1 MSPRPPSGRA
11 APAASAPFVGE
22 AGTCVLAPG
31 AAVCALRRAPAG
43 SATARADLSLG
54 QERLEAWGGTGRF
67 SRSPHCA
74 WPCASSRPQSG
85 RGPAWP
91 PGGRRAGP
99 RGAAALPRP
108 APRRAARRPR
118 TPSSAQASRGAVD
131 SEDRLPGA
139 GWGGSERH
147 GDLPG
152 SRRDFLNVL
161 VTQLGNSQTQPKC
174 PQVATLPVTPP
185 ARSRRGLPGGPA
197 GAGTCCP
204 RVGPSC
210 GEGLGT
216 GRRERGLG
224 CREWDV
230 LSGEATWVCPPWGV
244 L

>member
-1 MSPRPPSGRA
+1 MSPRLPSGCA

-22 AGTCVLAPG
+22 ASTCVLAPG
-31 AAVCALRRAPAG
+31 AAVCALQRAPAG
-43 SATARADLSLG
+43 SATTRADLSLG
-54 QERLEAWGGTGRF
+54 QERREAWGGTGRF

-74 WPCASSRPQSG
+74 WPRASSRPQSG

-91 PGGRRAGP
+91 PGGRRAVP

-197 GAGTCCP
+197 GAGTCRP
-204 RVGPSC
+204 RVGALVRRGPRN
-210 GEGLGT
+210 GTAREGSGAP
-216 GRRERGLG
+216 RVG
-224 CREWDV
+224 CALR
-230 LSGEATWVCPPWGV
+230 
-244 L
+244 

>member
-1 MSPRPPSGRA
+1 MSPRLPSGR
-11 APAASAPFVGE
+11 GE

-43 SATARADLSLG
+43 SVTTRADLSLG

-74 WPCASSRPQSG
+74 WPRASSRPQSG

-91 PGGRRAGP
+91 PGRRRAGP

-197 GAGTCCP
+197 GARTCCP

-224 CREWDV
+224 CRDWDV
-230 LSGEATWVCPPWGV
+230 LSGEPTWVCPPWGV

>member
-1 MSPRPPSGRA
+1 MSPRLPSGR
-11 APAASAPFVGE
+11 GE

-31 AAVCALRRAPAG
+31 AAVCALRRAPTS

-54 QERLEAWGGTGRF
+54 QEQLEAWGGTGRF

-74 WPCASSRPQSG
+74 WPRASSRPQSG

-118 TPSSAQASRGAVD
+118 TPSSAQVSRGAVD

-197 GAGTCCP
+197 GAGTCRP
-204 RVGPSC
+204 RVGALVRRGPRN
-210 GEGLGT
+210 GTAREGS
-216 GRRERGLG
+216 GL
-224 CREWDV
+224 
-230 LSGEATWVCPPWGV
+230 P
-244 L
+244 

>member
-1 MSPRPPSGRA
+1 MSPRLPSGR
-11 APAASAPFVGE
+11 GE
-22 AGTCVLAPG
+22 AGTCVPAPG

-43 SATARADLSLG
+43 SATTRADLSLG

-74 WPCASSRPQSG
+74 WPRASSRPQSG

-197 GAGTCCP
+197 GAGTCRP
-204 RVGPSC
+204 RVGALVRRGPRN
-210 GEGLGT
+210 GTAREGSGLP
-216 GRRERGLG
+216 RLG
-224 CREWDV
+224 CALR
-230 LSGEATWVCPPWGV
+230 
-244 L
+244 

>member
-1 MSPRPPSGRA
+1 MSPRLPSGR
-11 APAASAPFVGE
+11 GE
-22 AGTCVLAPG
+22 AGTCVPAPG

-74 WPCASSRPQSG
+74 WPRASSRPQSG

-99 RGAAALPRP
+99 CGAAALPRP

-197 GAGTCCP
+197 GAGTCRP
-204 RVGPSC
+204 RVGALVRRGPRN
-210 GEGLGT
+210 GTAREGS
-216 GRRERGLG
+216 GL
-224 CREWDV
+224 
-230 LSGEATWVCPPWGV
+230 P
-244 L
+244 